1 MSRRNDR
8 DYSRV
13 PSWRSNEE
21 PSRSRHDEE
30 SWERSREFPES
41 GRDWN
46 WDSERSMMGR
56 YIGKGPRNYTRS
68 DERIVEDVNERLTR
82 DHMIDASEIE
92 VSCQNGEVT
101 LTGTVENRLMKRT
114 AEDVTDEV
122 WGVRDVHNQLRIRQT
137 SSENRSDR
145 VA

>member
-1 MSRRNDR
+1 MSRRDDR
-8 DYSRV
+8 DYPRV
-13 PSWRSNEE
+13 PSWGTNEE
-21 PSRSRHDEE
+21 PSRRRHSEE
-30 SWERSREFPES
+30 SWERRRENPES

-68 DERIVEDVNERLTR
+68 DERIVEDVSERLTE

-101 LTGTVENRLMKRT
+101 LTGTVESRLMKRT
-114 AEDVTDEV
+114 AEDIADEV
-122 WGVRDVHNQLRIRQT
+122 WGVRDVHNQIRLRQP
-137 SSENRSDR
+137 SNDRSDR